1 VVSSDGVTTDLHHGF
16 ILQYGLTQL
25 VVVINLVIKPRLNNI
40 RFISCINMGD
50 QDDKVV
56 VKPEGVATLMPACV
70 VCTYQCNKVHGD
82 VHRQAEK
89 YDPDRTWPYFIKGV
103 RRSSLADAAPSLLV
117 NGYI

>member
-1 VVSSDGVTTDLHHGF
+1 
-16 ILQYGLTQL
+16 
-25 VVVINLVIKPRLNNI
+25 
-40 RFISCINMGD
+40 MGD

-103 RRSSLADAAPSLLV
+103 RRSSLADAASSLLV
-117 NGYI
+117 NEYNHHCNPPSSIELLDQVALR

>member
-1 VVSSDGVTTDLHHGF
+1 
-16 ILQYGLTQL
+16 
-25 VVVINLVIKPRLNNI
+25 
-40 RFISCINMGD
+40 MGD

-89 YDPDRTWPYFIKGV
+89 YDPDRTWPYFVKGV
-103 RRSSLADAAPSLLV
+103 RRSSLPDAAPSLLV
-117 NGYI
+117 NGYNHHCSPPTVVVLNCSIK